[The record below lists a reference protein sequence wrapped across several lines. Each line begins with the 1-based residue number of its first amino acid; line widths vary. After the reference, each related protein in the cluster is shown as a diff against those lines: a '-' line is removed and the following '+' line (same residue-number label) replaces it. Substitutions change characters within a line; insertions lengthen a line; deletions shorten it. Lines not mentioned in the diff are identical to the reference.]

1 MANKANKTN
10 KTNKT
15 NNTNNTNKTNNTR
28 KRHHGKKH
36 KTQKKS
42 MSVTTME
49 QVKQNRIRNK
59 MIRNIRMGRV
69 HRVGGA
75 QTGGGVF
82 GSISQF
88 LGKPWSSEPGN
99 TGKYFALSPKGV
111 GTGIV
116 PKFDDGRPLG
126 NARFPTQLGPQL
138 AKLGQVGGGGGGSRK
153 RSKRIKVKGGGIVS
167 DFNNMVDS
175 AKYSWNSFN
184 DKMAGNN
191 PPTNPAPFNQPI
203 SRNMI

>member
-15 NNTNNTNKTNNTR
+15 NNTNNTNKTR

-59 MIRNIRMGRV
+59 MIRNIR
-69 HRVGGA
+69 
-75 QTGGGVF
+75 
-82 GSISQF
+82 
-88 LGKPWSSEPGN
+88 
-99 TGKYFALSPKGV
+99 KYFALSPKGV

-153 RSKRIKVKGGGIVS
+153 RSKGIKVKGGGIVS

>member
-1 MANKANKTN
+1 MANAT
-10 KTNKT
+10 KT
-15 NNTNNTNKTNNTR
+15 NNTNNTR
-28 KRHHGKKH
+28 KRHHGRKR

-42 MSVTTME
+42 TSVTTME
-49 QVKQNRIRNK
+49 QVKQNRMRNK
-59 MIRNIRMGRV
+59 MIRNVRMGRV

-75 QTGGGVF
+75 QTGGRLF

-116 PKFDDGRPLG
+116 PKFDDGQPLG

-138 AKLGQVGGGGGGSRK
+138 AKLGQVGGGGSRK
-153 RSKRIKVKGGGIVS
+153 QSKGIKVKGGGIVS
-167 DFNNMVDS
+167 DFNNMADGV
-175 AKYSWNSFN
+175 KYSWNSFN
-184 DKMAGNN
+184 ARLAGNN
-191 PPTNPAPFNQPI
+191 RPTDPAPFNQPI
-203 SRNMI
+203 SRNII